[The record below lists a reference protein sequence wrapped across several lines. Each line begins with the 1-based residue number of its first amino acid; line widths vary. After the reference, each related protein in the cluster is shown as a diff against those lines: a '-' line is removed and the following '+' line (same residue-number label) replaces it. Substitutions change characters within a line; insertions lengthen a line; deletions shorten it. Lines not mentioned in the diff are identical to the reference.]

1 MTVNES
7 PTSARPGTPH
17 GTLGRYAGTPG
28 DQVTPAQQ
36 ASYRLLSEV
45 EGDSK
50 PELPG
55 PLKIWVDN
63 PYFASAIALFAA
75 YFRSPRHSLSERE
88 RDITICAVTRKWRA
102 TLSADAHGRLL
113 VDLGVS
119 LDMSQALA
127 CGEPTSF
134 QDQREQVIYEMT
146 SALAGKHW
154 IPRSL
159 YDRAVEVLGH
169 DGVTDAI
176 AHATGLMGFYTSIT
190 LTLNLC
196 RS

>member
-1 MTVNES
+1 M
-7 PTSARPGTPH
+7 
-17 GTLGRYAGTPG
+17 
-28 DQVTPAQQ
+28 TPAQQ
-36 ASYRLLSEV
+36 EGHRLLSKV

-55 PLKIWVDN
+55 PLKIWADN

-88 RDITICAVTRKWRA
+88 HEITICAVTRKWRA

-113 VDLGVS
+113 IDLGVS
-119 LDMSQALA
+119 LDMTQALA
-127 CGEPTSF
+127 CGDPTSF
-134 QDQREQVIYEMT
+134 QNQREQVIYEMT
-146 SALAGKHW
+146 NALADKHW

-176 AHATGLMGFYTSIT
+176 THATVLMGFYTSIT

-196 RS
+196 LS